1 MWLAWR
7 RSPGTNS
14 LMRYSFT
21 VFLPLAVVTPRPDGS
36 KLIGKAKKK
45 KKKNKKVLFPLF
57 STRQKGRSTPGVF
70 RDGGRCNGSQNDKQ
84 FLKNKRKKQ
93 KADITAAIS
102 RSRSDDYTEK
112 HPDDENAQVVESRS
126 LALFSD
132 RHS

>member
-21 VFLPLAVVTPRPDGS
+21 VFLPLAVVTPLPDGS
-36 KLIGKAKKK
+36 KLRGKVKQNKKEE
-45 KKKNKKVLFPLF
+45 KKVLFPLF
-57 STRQKGRSTPGVF
+57 STRQKGCTPGVF

-112 HPDDENAQVVESRS
+112 YPDDENAQVVESRS
-126 LALFSD
+126 LAFFSD

>member
-45 KKKNKKVLFPLF
+45 KKEE
-57 STRQKGRSTPGVF
+57 QKSFVSVVF
-70 RDGGRCNGSQNDKQ
+70 YEAKGSQHARCISGW
-84 FLKNKRKKQ
+84 RKM
-93 KADITAAIS
+93 
-102 RSRSDDYTEK
+102 
-112 HPDDENAQVVESRS
+112 
-126 LALFSD
+126 
-132 RHS
+132 